1 MVAVAPR
8 DITLP
13 ELEEM
18 LRSIPGESWALVDEA
33 AQVVY
38 AVGPVGGVVGHGAR
52 EGTHIAEYVHPDDL
66 PRVLDAM
73 SRILAAPESVVTVRA
88 RVMHGDG
95 SWRQFDV
102 TAINRIADERV
113 RAVVVR
119 TVEVHEPVPHGD
131 DLVGSLAEAVPTP
144 ILVVDHVGNVLF
156 TNSAARSLLGDEV
169 ERITAQL
176 KAARAGGSARVTF
189 EHRTRWIHARIADQS
204 EGWVA
209 MLDDITVQRDTEE
222 QLYRLAMTDQLT
234 DVANRTSF
242 DRKLAQ
248 VLEQAGDDTPV
259 SVVFVDLDGFKGV
272 NDRHGHAAGDKVLQV
287 VAARLKKEVRP
298 GDTVARIGGDEFG
311 VICEGL
317 TAEDAPGFAERLA
330 DAVRERIAI
339 GDGRVVVG
347 ASAGTATSPPAPRD
361 AAGLLAA
368 ADRAMY
374 RDKAVESWTPELE
387 L

>member
-1 MVAVAPR
+1 
-8 DITLP
+8 
-13 ELEEM
+13 
-18 LRSIPGESWALVDEA
+18 
-33 AQVVY
+33 
-38 AVGPVGGVVGHGAR
+38 
-52 EGTHIAEYVHPDDL
+52 
-66 PRVLDAM
+66 
-73 SRILAAPESVVTVRA
+73 
-88 RVMHGDG
+88 
-95 SWRQFDV
+95 V
-102 TAINRIADERV
+102 TAVNRLDDERV

-144 ILVVDHVGNVLF
+144 ILVVDHVGHVLF
-156 TNSAARSLLGDEV
+156 TNSAARSLLGEDV
-169 ERITAQL
+169 ERITGEL
-176 KAARAGGSARVTF
+176 RTARAAGNARVTF
-189 EHRTRWIHARIADQS
+189 EHRTRWIHARIADQA

-222 QLYRLAMTDQLT
+222 HLYRLAMTDQLT
-234 DVANRTSF
+234 DVANRAAF

-248 VLEQAGDDTPV
+248 VLEVAGESPV

-311 VICEGL
+311 IICEGL
-317 TAEDAPGFAERLA
+317 TAEDARGFAERMA
-330 DAVRERIAI
+330 EAVRQRIAI
-339 GDGRVVVG
+339 DDSDGRVVVG
-347 ASAGTATSPPAPRD
+347 ASAGSATTPPAPRD
-361 AAGLLAA
+361 AAALLAA

-374 RDKAVESWTPELE
+374 RDKTIESWAPELE

>member
-1 MVAVAPR
+1 MDPR
-8 DITLP
+8 TITLP

-18 LRSIPGESWALVDEA
+18 LRSVAGESWALVDENA
-33 AQVVY
+33 KVIY
-38 AVGPVGGVVGHGAR
+38 GVGPVGGVVGHGAR
-52 EGTHIAEYVHPDDL
+52 EGTHIAEYVHADDL

-73 SRILAAPESVVTVRA
+73 ARILATPEVPVTERA
-88 RVMHGDG
+88 RVRHGDG
-95 SWRQFDV
+95 SWRLFDV
-102 TAINRIADERV
+102 TAVNRLADERV

-119 TVEVHEPVPHGD
+119 TVEVHDEIPHGD

-144 ILVVDHVGNVLF
+144 ILVVDHVGHVLF
-156 TNSAARSLLGDEV
+156 TNSAARSLLGEDV
-169 ERITAQL
+169 DRISAKL
-176 KAARAGGSARVTF
+176 RAARDGGTARVTF
-189 EHRTRWIHARIADQS
+189 EHRTRWIHARITDQS

-234 DVANRTSF
+234 DVANRTAF

-248 VLEQAGDDTPV
+248 VLESSGEDTPV
-259 SVVFVDLDGFKGV
+259 SVVFVDLDGFKRV
-272 NDRHGHAAGDKVLQV
+272 NDQYGHAAGDKVLQV
-287 VAARLKKEVRP
+287 VAARLKSEVRP

-311 VICEGL
+311 IICEGL
-317 TAEDAPGFAERLA
+317 DADDAPGFAERLA
-330 DAVRERIAI
+330 EGLHERITT
-339 GDGRVVVG
+339 GDGRVMVS

-361 AAGLLAA
+361 AASLLAA

-374 RDKAVESWTPELE
+374 RDKTVSAWAPDLE